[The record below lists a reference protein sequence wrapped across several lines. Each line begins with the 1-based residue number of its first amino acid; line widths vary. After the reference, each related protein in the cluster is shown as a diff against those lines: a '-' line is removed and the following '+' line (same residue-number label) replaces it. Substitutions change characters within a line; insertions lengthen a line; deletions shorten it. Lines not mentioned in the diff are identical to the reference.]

1 MRLEAFHVEAPRGQ
15 RPGESWLNIT
25 KTGGKNKPKCPKSV
39 ICSDE
44 PQNEN
49 TLKKERDN
57 SAVEAREGRN
67 RVKEHFVF

>member
-1 MRLEAFHVEAPRGQ
+1 MAH
-15 RPGESWLNIT
+15 IT

-49 TLKKERDN
+49 ALKKESERDN
-57 SAVEAREGRN
+57 SAVEATEGRN
-67 RVKEHFVF
+67 VVKEHFVF